1 MTRCDCHSSAD
12 GTRNDTDDE
21 NTGPPGPGQN
31 MSEVQQK
38 TGNVSSLTINVMKNY
53 NNSN

>member
-1 MTRCDCHSSAD
+1 MTHCDCHSSAD
-12 GTRNDTDDE
+12 GTRNDE

-31 MSEVQQK
+31 MSEFQQK

-53 NNSN
+53 NNNN